1 MQVHVTF
8 FGVLKQDAGTKHHTL
23 DLPDDGAPT
32 LRELQGA
39 LTAAFPA
46 LVGRLSSVAFAVD
59 DTLVALD
66 HPLSDGDRV
75 ALLPP
80 VSGG

>member
-23 DLPDDGAPT
+23 DLPDDIAPT
-32 LRELQGA
+32 LRELQVA
-39 LTAAFPA
+39 LTVTFPA
-46 LVGRLSSVAFAVD
+46 LAERMSTVAFAVD

-66 HPLSDGDRV
+66 HPLQNGDLV

>member
-1 MQVHVTF
+1 MQLHVTF

-32 LRELQGA
+32 LRDLLQT
-39 LTAAFPA
+39 LTTAFPA
-46 LVGRLSSVAFAVD
+46 LEGRLSAVAFAVD
-59 DTLVALD
+59 DALVTPD
-66 HPLSDGDRV
+66 HPLHDGDRV